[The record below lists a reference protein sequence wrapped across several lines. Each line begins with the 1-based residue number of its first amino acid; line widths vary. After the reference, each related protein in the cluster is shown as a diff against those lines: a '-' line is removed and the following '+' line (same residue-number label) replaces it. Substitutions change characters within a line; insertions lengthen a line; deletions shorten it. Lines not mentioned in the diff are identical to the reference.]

1 MCLHSKLFNEIF
13 LFFCFILYL
22 CRRNY
27 KEMERTKDKIDNAKI
42 KVATLVDNWC
52 FPLSKEERV
61 ALYRSMLRSL
71 CWGLG
76 IDIRKAAQA
85 PAEQASPLPQPKVKI
100 THVKI

>member
-1 MCLHSKLFNEIF
+1 
-13 LFFCFILYL
+13 
-22 CRRNY
+22 
-27 KEMERTKDKIDNAKI
+27 MERTKDKIDNAKI

-76 IDIRKAAQA
+76 INIRKAAQA